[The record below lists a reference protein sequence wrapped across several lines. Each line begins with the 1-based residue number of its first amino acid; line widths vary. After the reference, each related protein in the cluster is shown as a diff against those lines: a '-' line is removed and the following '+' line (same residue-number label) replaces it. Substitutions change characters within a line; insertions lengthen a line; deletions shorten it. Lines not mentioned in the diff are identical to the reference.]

1 MLSNWMPSVG
11 IIGGADGPT
20 RVFVT
25 GSWATGNWQKA
36 LTFGAA
42 AALLVLGV
50 IAVVIVKN
58 RKQ

>member
-25 GSWATGNWQKA
+25 GSWQKA

-42 AALLVLGV
+42 AVLLVLGV